1 MAKTITIIGTKID
14 NVTLDEAVSTII
26 KWIDSHDTPRYVV
39 TPNVDHVV
47 RLQHDNEFRNIYQNA
62 DLVLADGMPLLWAA
76 KFLGTPLHEKV
87 SGSDLF
93 IKFCETT
100 ARKKCRLFFLGG
112 NPGDA
117 QKAKEVLVR
126 QNPGLLVVGVYCP
139 LFGFEKDEQER
150 KKIVELIKASNPD
163 ILFVG
168 LGAPKQEQW
177 IYENYQKIKVPVS
190 IGIGISFSFAA
201 GTIKRAPVWMQKAG
215 LEWFWRTMMEP
226 RRLWKRYFVDDM
238 RFFGLVLRQRFFSG

>member
-1 MAKTITIIGTKID
+1 MAETITIVGTKID
-14 NVTLDEAVSTII
+14 NITLDEAVSTII
-26 KWIDSHDTPRYVV
+26 KWIDSHGTPRYVV
-39 TPNVDHVV
+39 TPNVDHIV
-47 RLQHDNEFRNIYQNA
+47 RLQHDNEFRKIYSNA

-93 IKFCETT
+93 IKFCETA

-117 QKAKEVLVR
+117 QKAKEVLVW

-168 LGAPKQEQW
+168 LGAPKQEKW
-177 IYENYQKIKVPVS
+177 IHEHYQIIKVPIS
-190 IGIGISFSFAA
+190 IGIGISFSFVA

-226 RRLWKRYFVDDM
+226 GRLWKRYFVDDM
-238 RFFGLVLRQRFFSG
+238 RFFGLVLKQKLL